1 MSAVSGTKG
10 GAATGTGTAAR
21 TAETIAVE
29 RAEAVAAALAYE
41 FLKNGNYSA
50 SSGPVELPVGVSA
63 AAAGVED
70 EMRAEFCNTPEFGGL
85 AVQSVGFE
93 NGVEDPKIH
102 IYLTRA
108 SARLAKSL
116 PEKIE
121 GVPLRAHRMGLVSVR
136 PEAAASATNRGN
148 FYERNGR
155 VCCGSSCAPTSE
167 NCTGTLGALVAF
179 EGSREIYL
187 LSNNHVFAGC
197 NHVPKNQPIL
207 APSSNDGRPDISAP
221 REIGRHDRIH
231 ELRSGSPMFV
241 DPCDTDLALARATN
255 PDILCS
261 WQGAIDHGYD
271 TPDRTVDPASLMRVK
286 KYGRTTG
293 LSRGQIEAK
302 ITTPTPI
309 TYNSKHFKGVVWF
322 KDIWTVR
329 AAAGS
334 PFALPGDSGSLVV
347 TEDGSAAVGLLF
359 AANPTGEYGWIIPIS
374 AVLATFG
381 GLRLL
386 HGHGIA

>member
-1 MSAVSGTKG
+1 MPDRRSDPACHSRDRSRLAMSRECRDWWRARAPDRCRRDRRTSGCRCATRVSGHAGRSLAAPKCPAARHCCSGRGSAGFSARGCSRQTRGCWTGDRSRGNPQMRRVHQAFRCSSRMSARTSFRNTH
-10 GAATGTGTAAR
+10 AR
-21 TAETIAVE
+21 
-29 RAEAVAAALAYE
+29 
-41 FLKNGNYSA
+41 
-50 SSGPVELPVGVSA
+50 
-63 AAAGVED
+63 
-70 EMRAEFCNTPEFGGL
+70 
-85 AVQSVGFE
+85 
-93 NGVEDPKIH
+93 
-102 IYLTRA
+102 
-108 SARLAKSL
+108 
-116 PEKIE
+116 
-121 GVPLRAHRMGLVSVR
+121 
-136 PEAAASATNRGN
+136 
-148 FYERNGR
+148 
-155 VCCGSSCAPTSE
+155 CGSSCAPTSE

-286 KYGRTTG
+286 QYGRTTG

>member
-1 MSAVSGTKG
+1 
-10 GAATGTGTAAR
+10 
-21 TAETIAVE
+21 
-29 RAEAVAAALAYE
+29 
-41 FLKNGNYSA
+41 
-50 SSGPVELPVGVSA
+50 
-63 AAAGVED
+63 
-70 EMRAEFCNTPEFGGL
+70 
-85 AVQSVGFE
+85 VQSVGFE
-93 NGVEDPKIH
+93 QGVEDPKVH

-108 SARLAKSL
+108 SARLVKSL
-116 PEKIE
+116 PDTISFKSLPVPIE

-136 PEAAASATNRGN
+136 PEAAATTTNRGH

-167 NCTGTLGALVAF
+167 NCTGTLGALVTF
-179 EGSREIYL
+179 KESPEIYL

-231 ELRSGSPMFV
+231 ELRSGAPMFV
-241 DPCDTDLALARATN
+241 NPCDTDLALARATSPN
-255 PDILCS
+255 VLSS
-261 WQGAIDHGYD
+261 WQGAADHGYD
-271 TPDRTVDPASLMRVK
+271 TPARTADPASLMRVK

-293 LSRGQIEAK
+293 LTRGWIEAK

-322 KDIWTVR
+322 TSIWTVH
-329 AAAGS
+329 ADEGS
-334 PFALPGDSGSLVV
+334 PFALLGDSGSLVV
-347 TEDGSAAVGLLF
+347 TEDSSAAVGLVF
-359 AANPTGEYGWIIPIS
+359 AANPSGEYGWIIPIS
-374 AVLATFG
+374 TVLATFD

-386 HGHGIA
+386 NGHGVA